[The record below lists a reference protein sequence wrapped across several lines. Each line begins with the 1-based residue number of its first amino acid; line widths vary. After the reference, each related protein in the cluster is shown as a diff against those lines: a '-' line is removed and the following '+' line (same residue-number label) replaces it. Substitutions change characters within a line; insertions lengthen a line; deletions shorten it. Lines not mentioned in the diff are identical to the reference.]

1 LAGKQSW
8 YFGLKTPQMFNLCL
22 ASIIGFSLEFAS
34 PARTR
39 RYRSNLDAAPLFER
53 H

>member
-1 LAGKQSW
+1 MAASNPG

-34 PARTR
+34 PAGTF
-39 RYRSNLDAAPLFER
+39 RYGSNLDAIPLFER